1 MCFAMLYD
9 DDDDD
14 DDDDD
19 VRVWS
24 ILADRCKGSE

>member
-24 ILADRCKGSE
+24 ILADRCKGGE

>member
-1 MCFAMLYD
+1 MCFAMLY

>member
-1 MCFAMLYD
+1 MCFAMVY
-9 DDDDD
+9 DD

-24 ILADRCKGSE
+24 ILADRCKGGE

>member
-1 MCFAMLYD
+1 MCFAMLY
-9 DDDDD
+9 DDD

-24 ILADRCKGSE
+24 ILADRCKGGE

>member
-1 MCFAMLYD
+1 MCFAMLY
-9 DDDDD
+9 DDDD

>member
-1 MCFAMLYD
+1 MLCD

-24 ILADRCKGSE
+24 ILADRCKGGE

>member
-1 MCFAMLYD
+1 MCFAMLY
-9 DDDDD
+9 DDDD

-24 ILADRCKGSE
+24 ILADRCKGGE